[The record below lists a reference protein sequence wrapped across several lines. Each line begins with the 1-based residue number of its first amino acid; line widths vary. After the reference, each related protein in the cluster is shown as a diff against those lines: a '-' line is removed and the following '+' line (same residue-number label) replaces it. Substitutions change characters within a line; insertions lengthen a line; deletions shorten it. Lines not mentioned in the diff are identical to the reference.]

1 MKVPSGYLGIK
12 KPRIEMLPLID
23 VVFLLLI
30 FFIYAM
36 LSMAVHRSLPVS
48 LPVSSTAAV
57 NTELNMTV
65 TLRKNGEVFLDNTR
79 VSLEKLR
86 ILLQEESQKAGDEKT
101 VQVDLFADEAG
112 RFEKNSLHFNDILID
127 YSKNISTGETKRL
140 LMDLARARDVQGWTE
155 RMFRGDV
162 INNTENRAVR

>member
-48 LPVSSTAAV
+48 LPVSSTAEIH
-57 NTELNMTV
+57 TELNLSISV
-65 TLRKNGEVFLDNTR
+65 NRSGEIFFDNTQ
-79 VSLEKLR
+79 VSLEDLQA
-86 ILLQEESQKAGDEKT
+86 ILQDKVQKAVDGKS
-101 VQVDLFADEAG
+101 VQVDLFADKALSYQKLYRVLDIVRTAG
-112 RFEKNSLHFNDILID
+112 ISNVSLQAGTI
-127 YSKNISTGETKRL
+127 K
-140 LMDLARARDVQGWTE
+140 
-155 RMFRGDV
+155 
-162 INNTENRAVR
+162 